1 MVDYKKEK
9 KRKNTCRWPCELLLG
24 GDFTTLVWKITW
36 SFFNC
41 PPPLSQVLCLD
52 YWRILSMLQTT
63 NLGPSIKDGW
73 LELCDGLSQNWKA
86 GHHTTLTGKAKS
98 RLTGPSGNLLN

>member
-1 MVDYKKEK
+1 M
-9 KRKNTCRWPCELLLG
+9 
-24 GDFTTLVWKITW
+24 FQI
-36 SFFNC
+36 
-41 PPPLSQVLCLD
+41 
-52 YWRILSMLQTT
+52 T

-73 LELCDGLSQNWKA
+73 LELCDGLLQNWKA